1 MQKFLIIRE
10 YIVYGCIKNKKLN
23 IANATSAIN
32 VQVST
37 KDKKQ
42 ATEILN
48 NLGVSM
54 STLINMTLKQVII
67 NNGIPFEV
75 KIPQK
80 KEEYDI

>member
-1 MQKFLIIRE
+1 
-10 YIVYGCIKNKKLN
+10 
-23 IANATSAIN
+23 
-32 VQVST
+32 
-37 KDKKQ
+37 
-42 ATEILN
+42 
-48 NLGVSM
+48 M